1 MEFFTRV
8 TNNLGQSSFD
18 IHVHVFTSNPP
29 IEALLTDFGHDLI
42 EPLVN
47 KAAFLCRENANVS
60 EHVGVS
66 AGTLYVVSGKTSVKC
81 FGRRKAL
88 HEGVG
93 GLGKTATP
101 KSTGR
106 VGVLIRVSHV
116 KSCWLVDARCVCK

>member
-47 KAAFLCRENANVS
+47 KTALLCREHANVS

-66 AGTLYVVSGKTSVKC
+66 AGTLYVVNGKTAVKC

-93 GLGKTATP
+93 GFRKTATP

-106 VGVLIRVSHV
+106 VGGLIRASHG
-116 KSCWLVDARCVCK
+116 KSCWQLYARWKGK